1 MNVHSRTPCDAGA
14 AEDTVDGD
22 AAKRMLRSVVREAP
36 SDVLVSVLA
45 EELTDAQLEELIAKR
60 RRAVSRPPS
69 AGFGAKGKQGRKV
82 QRSHSHHF

>member
-1 MNVHSRTPCDAGA
+1 M
-14 AEDTVDGD
+14 E
-22 AAKRMLRSVVREAP
+22 EA
-36 SDVLVSVLA
+36 LLA
-45 EELTDAQLEELIAKR
+45 LNELIAKR

>member
-1 MNVHSRTPCDAGA
+1 VTG
-14 AEDTVDGD
+14 EG
-22 AAKRMLRSVVREAP
+22 LEEA
-36 SDVLVSVLA
+36 LLA
-45 EELTDAQLEELIAKR
+45 LNELIAKR